1 MLDIN
6 ISSGDEV
13 QMSYRRLFSVFC
25 LGLLVCCL
33 LCGRVEA
40 EKRNIRGEKEMLKIA
55 LLHLNFI
62 ENRAEVNLAKLK
74 KGIRFAAEHGAK
86 FIVTPEMAV
95 QGYHFMRFGRA
106 DSVADNVEEQISD
119 VMELA
124 REYKLHIFLGT
135 AVLDRVGGKPTNSM
149 LVINPKGK
157 IIGRHDKLTIHSL
170 SELWAEAGKGNHVAD
185 CGGLK
190 VGLLVCA
197 DAWFDKNAAELKELG
212 AEAVVIS
219 AAWPPGFGGPPENA
233 WARCSKASGML
244 PVIVCNQTGHDGY
257 LNCNIAMS
265 AVLTAGE
272 LRLSYSSPDEAVLMT
287 DIDFST
293 GKLSGDS
300 FEVYRFNT
308 F

>member
-1 MLDIN
+1 MHFKKLFTI
-6 ISSGDEV
+6 ISIGI
-13 QMSYRRLFSVFC
+13 LF
-25 LGLLVCCL
+25 CCL
-33 LCGRVEA
+33 LTGKVMA
-40 EKRNIRGEKEMLKIA
+40 EKKSTQGENRMKKIA
-55 LLHLNFI
+55 LLHFNFI

-74 KGIRFAAEHGAK
+74 KGIRFAAEHGAQ
-86 FIVTPEMAV
+86 FIVTPEMSV

-106 DSVADNVEEQISD
+106 DTVADNVEEQIAD
-119 VMELA
+119 IMDLA

-135 AVLDRVGGKPTNSM
+135 AVLDKVGGKPTNS
-149 LVINPKGK
+149 LLAISPAGK
-157 IIGRHDKLTIHSL
+157 ITGRHDKLTIHSL

-185 CGGLK
+185 CDGLK

-212 AEAVVIS
+212 AEAVVVS

-265 AVLTAGE
+265 AVLTNGE
-272 LRLSYSSPDEAVLMT
+272 LRLSYSSPDEALLMT
-287 DIDFST
+287 EIDFKT

-300 FEVYRFNT
+300 FEVYRYNT
-308 F
+308 I